1 MSVLLPAGVTPN
13 GSRWRDHSVCRFYA
27 AEQESVA
34 GWFNRP
40 PVFRKCDFE
49 LPALER
55 KNLRSR
61 ILRRSW
67 TARMWTSLVT
77 CRSLNSGNRCG
88 VPTFSF
94 FRVSSKVIPQVLL
107 RDSREWTSDRS
118 DADLSARLRR
128 GSNDRFLVDTDD
140 ELSTRL
146 RELLANPDTRRMIGW
161 MLQSCKL

>member
-1 MSVLLPAGVTPN
+1 
-13 GSRWRDHSVCRFYA
+13 
-27 AEQESVA
+27 
-34 GWFNRP
+34 
-40 PVFRKCDFE
+40 
-49 LPALER
+49 
-55 KNLRSR
+55 
-61 ILRRSW
+61 
-67 TARMWTSLVT
+67 MWTSLVT